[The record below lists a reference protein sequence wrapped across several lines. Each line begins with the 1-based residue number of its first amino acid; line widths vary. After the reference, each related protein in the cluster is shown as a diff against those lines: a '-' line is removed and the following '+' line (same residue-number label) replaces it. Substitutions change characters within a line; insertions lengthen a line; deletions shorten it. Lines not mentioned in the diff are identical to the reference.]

1 MGMTA
6 GVALAFMKIIP
17 IALVIM
23 GIVWVA
29 AKISVSLHQKKH
41 GHNGADAADAADD
54 ADDAE

>member
-1 MGMTA
+1 MGMAA

-17 IALVIM
+17 IAFAIM

-29 AKISVSLHQKKH
+29 AKISVALHRKKH
-41 GHNGADAADAADD
+41 GHTGADD

>member
-17 IALVIM
+17 IALAIM
-23 GIVWVA
+23 GIVWGA
-29 AKISVSLHQKKH
+29 AKISVALHQKKH
-41 GHNGADAADAADD
+41 RRTG

>member
-1 MGMTA
+1 MGMAA

-17 IALVIM
+17 IAFAIM

-29 AKISVSLHQKKH
+29 AKISVALHRKKH
-41 GHNGADAADAADD
+41 GHTG